1 MNFFDKTYEFLNA
14 IGINT
19 KPIITNNSPYI
30 DGIKANL
37 ENMNFDNSIKIWNYL
52 IKHLTNFY
60 ITKEQSSLHYSSQ
73 TINYLKLF

>member
-1 MNFFDKTYEFLNA
+1 M
-14 IGINT
+14 GINT
-19 KPIITNNSPYI
+19 KPIITNISPYI

-37 ENMNFDNSIKIWNYL
+37 EFMTFDSSIRIWNYL

-73 TINYLKLF
+73 TINCSKINFK